1 MKRLLLIL
9 AAAMTV
15 FAACNPEVEV
25 SSVTLNPDK
34 INGVMTAE
42 VLTGVITATVS
53 PSDATNTAL
62 VWSSSDE
69 NVVIVNQKGEY
80 ELKGVGTAVITATAS
95 NGKSGECRV
104 TVESGVIPVTGITVE
119 PSSLKL
125 IESGFATL
133 QATVLPDDADNREVE
148 WISSDGTI
156 ALVDENGVVTAVKT
170 GECEISAVSKENKEI
185 TAVCKVSVVEPVVE
199 LAGVKYRIRMFANGQ
214 TWMVENLRYVPEG
227 LTLDADVSKG
237 GHVYYPYE
245 VVDKKAVA
253 LTDEASIAK
262 YGLLYDYQAVFGTEI
277 TADNFQSFEG
287 KRGICP
293 EGWHIPTKADI
304 KALAGF
310 IQGDTENDVNAPFY
324 DEDYKGG
331 NILKSNGLG
340 FNFNAPGAV
349 NGNTL
354 TSALSYGTV
363 LCTEYVPAAGDNK
376 ASGNCSVAEW
386 LGRPSMSYFMG
397 STGYKVNTNK
407 DNVIT
412 NIQFYSLN
420 FMFATSF
427 SEGKCQGGY
436 SNVRGG
442 QSVRCVKDAE

>member
-1 MKRLLLIL
+1 MKRLVLIL
-9 AAAMTV
+9 AAAMTM

-25 SSVTLNPDK
+25 SSVTLNPDN

-42 VLTGVITATVS
+42 VLTGVITATVA
-53 PSDATNTAL
+53 PSDATNTVL

-69 NVVIVNQKGEY
+69 NVVVVNQKGEY
-80 ELKGVGTAVITATAS
+80 ELKGVGTALITATAS

-104 TVESGVIPVTGITVE
+104 TVGSGVIAVTGITVE

-125 IESGFATL
+125 IEGAFATL
-133 QATVLPDDADNREVE
+133 QATVLPEEADNREVE
-148 WISSDGTI
+148 WVSSDATI
-156 ALVDENGVVTAVKT
+156 ATVDENGVVTALKT
-170 GECEISAVSKENKEI
+170 GECEISAVSKENSEI
-185 TAVCKVSVVEPVVE
+185 TGVCKLSVVEPVVE

-304 KALAGF
+304 KALVGNVL
-310 IQGDTENDVNAPFY
+310 GDAADNADAPFY
-324 DEDYKGG
+324 EANYKGG
-331 NILKSNGLG
+331 NINKSNGLG

-354 TSALSYGTV
+354 TAALSYGTV
-363 LCTEYVPAAGDNK
+363 LCTEYVPAEGDNK
-376 ASGNCSVAEW
+376 ASGNCSVAEFI
-386 LGRPSMSYFMG
+386 GRPSMSYFMG
-397 STGYKVNTNK
+397 STGYKVITNK
-407 DNVIT
+407 ENVMT
-412 NIQFYSLN
+412 NIQFFSLN
-420 FMFATSF
+420 SMFITNSP
-427 SEGKCQGGY
+427 EGKYQGGY
-436 SNVRGG
+436 SNVRSG